1 MIEAKNISFRYGS
14 RSALDGVS
22 LKVEDGE
29 FAAIL
34 GANGAGKSTLLKVMS
49 GYLKPSPGEILI
61 NGCPA
66 SKMSPAKLAKERAVL
81 EQESL
86 LSSDYTVLETVLLG
100 RYAFSPFAADD
111 AEGRTIALAAIKSAG
126 LEGFENRLYTQL
138 SGGEK
143 RRVQLAR
150 AICQIGKDPRKKIL
164 FLDEPSAGLDP
175 AHAHAAMAAAK
186 KLSQNGCSIVA
197 ILHDANLAA
206 EYADKIALL
215 KSGEILAFGAP
226 ENIITA
232 ELMEK
237 TYSARCEIIKN
248 GKNKFVHFP
257 KDVAFKMRG
266 S

>member
-126 LEGFENRLYTQL
+126 LEGFEDRLYTQL

-150 AICQIGKDPRKKIL
+150 AICQIGKDPRKKT
-164 FLDEPSAGLDP
+164 FAKWMFDSRHSPRRKP
-175 AHAHAAMAAAK
+175 RRRVCRQNRTAK
-186 KLSQNGCSIVA
+186 KRRNSRLRRARKYHNGRTHGKNLLRQMRNNQKRQKQIRPLSQSV
-197 ILHDANLAA
+197 D
-206 EYADKIALL
+206 
-215 KSGEILAFGAP
+215 F
-226 ENIITA
+226 
-232 ELMEK
+232 
-237 TYSARCEIIKN
+237 
-248 GKNKFVHFP
+248 
-257 KDVAFKMRG
+257 
-266 S
+266 